1 MANKGFLLVKN
12 SKLDK
17 KSNLEISKLD
27 GFMFTPKNRVN
38 YDGVTVKKLVM
49 INPSFTE
56 DILKRKIKNRL
67 EIYLRFIVSIINE
80 DDDDTDITDLRAA
93 LNDLTRY
100 KAIIRN
106 KYLLYLDKRY
116 AAMLLKKIEILEQEL
131 KNKII
136 YHREPKEIEDVNRR
150 SR

>member
-17 KSNLEISKLD
+17 RGNLEISKLD

-56 DILKRKIKNRL
+56 NILKRKIKNRL

-136 YHREPKEIEDVNRR
+136 YHREPKEMEDVNRR